1 MIAQTRFDSRADLNF
16 WGALVPDDGLLE
28 PPELLRLS
36 MDQMRGI
43 DAIRF
48 ERCQLRITRYLRD
61 VAPEPARRPGD
72 AERSRSTARWME
84 EAQSHGVKSEAALG
98 RWSYLQLITMGE
110 IGKRKEVTDYLRQG
124 HPGHAADQRVQDLMH
139 MAAFRIAGG

>member
-1 MIAQTRFDSRADLNF
+1 
-16 WGALVPDDGLLE
+16 
-28 PPELLRLS
+28 
-36 MDQMRGI
+36 MDEMRGI
-43 DAIRF
+43 EEFRF
-48 ERCQLRITRYLRD
+48 ERSQLRIARYLRS
-61 VAPEPARRPGD
+61 VAPEQAQRLSD
-72 AERSRSTARWME
+72 AELSRSTARWME
-84 EAQSHGVKSEAALG
+84 EAQSQGVKSEAALG